1 VEDGGTGLGLDMKEI
16 RMMEVTLLEIALKVG
31 VAVMLA
37 TALLVCA
44 PVMPTPPQAAEI
56 IH

>member
-1 VEDGGTGLGLDMKEI
+1 
-16 RMMEVTLLEIALKVG
+16 MMEVTLLEIALKVG

-44 PVMPTPPQAAEI
+44 PVMPTSPQAAEI